1 MKNIWNIV
9 IGIFLGSLFSYGLW
23 MAIRPPQGESVI
35 LLSPP
40 TPVPIM
46 VNIVGAVVHP
56 GTYRL
61 SKFSRIVDVVQAAG
75 GFTGAA
81 DTNSLNLAAH
91 VNDEQKLDIP
101 YKKQKNTIALT
112 DTPTPL
118 VKIKAIEVTATA
130 SSTESNN
137 VNTPTDIQPTNIPSS
152 SKTDN
157 CAVDMVGR
165 GAFVWPTDNHSL
177 SGNDYG
183 PEHPGI
189 DLTAGEGSPVYAAD
203 SGIVMA
209 AGDDDTGY
217 GKVIQIDHGNG
228 YYTMYAHLSTIKVN
242 VSQCVRVGQVI
253 GAAGSTGNSEGA
265 HLHFAVMQKGYY
277 VNPGLV
283 LP

>member
-1 MKNIWNIV
+1 MKNVWNIV

-23 MAIRPPQGESVI
+23 MAIHPPQGESVI

-61 SKFSRIVDVVQAAG
+61 SKYSRIVDAVQAAG
-75 GFTGAA
+75 GFTSAA

-91 VNDEQKLDIP
+91 VNDNQELDIP
-101 YKKQKNTIALT
+101 YKNQNTAKALT
-112 DTPTPL
+112 VTPTPL
-118 VKIKAIEVTATA
+118 VKSEVSEVT
-130 SSTESNN
+130 STVTSTVSN
-137 VNTPTDIQPTNIPSS
+137 DINLPPDTQPTSIPSNA
-152 SKTDN
+152 KTDN

-165 GAFVWPTDNHSL
+165 GTFVWPTDNHSL

-189 DLTAGEGSPVYAAD
+189 DLAAGEGSPVYAAD

-209 AGDDDTGY
+209 AGDDDTGF

-228 YYTMYAHLSTIKVN
+228 YYTMYAHLSMIKVN
-242 VSQCVRVGQVI
+242 VSQCVRVGQLI
-253 GAAGSTGNSEGA
+253 GAAGNTGNSEGA
-265 HLHFAVMQKGYY
+265 HLHFAVMKKGYY
-277 VNPGLV
+277 VNPWQV